1 MAEKMQMFA
10 KAIGLFF
17 PYLSLRIPP
26 PRIEIS
32 PKNRRVI
39 AFNDANYA
47 LKAGKT
53 Y

>member
-10 KAIGLFF
+10 RAIGFFF
-17 PYLSLRIPP
+17 PYLSLKIPP

-32 PKNRRVI
+32 PKKRRVM
-39 AFNDANYA
+39 AFKDANYA
-47 LKAGKT
+47 LKAVKT